1 MAEIPDMST
10 FPDRSRHPTARR
22 YRLGVTRDR
31 RAADDGVHGCVVT
44 IATRLEQQVSQI
56 STAITVALQE
66 QVLELRG
73 DAQMIEMLAAS
84 VQANV
89 EMIFH
94 ALLHDTPFDRI
105 SAPKPALDYA
115 RRVAQH
121 DVPVNALVRGYR
133 IGQRHMTELVF
144 AELRALDV
152 EPTTRVAVIEAI
164 TTVVFEYVDR
174 VSQQV
179 VAEYEDERVP
189 WLENQNSIRAM
200 RVRDVLSDST
210 TVDGDAASATI
221 RYPLHWQHLAL
232 IVWLPDREATGDE
245 LTRIQRFTRDLAATV
260 DAPVDPLFAAADRS
274 SAWIWLPF
282 RSAPGDITAGVR
294 EYASAR
300 TDSLNIA
307 MGAVGTGIDGFR
319 RSHRQAQRVR
329 TAVLARGSQPEK
341 SDRVIAAAT
350 DSDMM
355 AAALLDTA
363 IGEVRDWVSDVL
375 GGLATHTEDDGVLRE
390 TLRVFLHSGSTH
402 ETAARELNLTFSAL
416 KGRVERAVA
425 RRGRP
430 IDDRVDVELA
440 LFVCHWYG
448 AAVLRPA

>member
-1 MAEIPDMST
+1 M
-10 FPDRSRHPTARR
+10 
-22 YRLGVTRDR
+22 
-31 RAADDGVHGCVVT
+31 HGCVVT

-89 EMIFH
+89 ETIFH
-94 ALLHDTPFDRI
+94 ALLHETLFDRI

-133 IGQRHMTELVF
+133 IGQRHMTELLF

-179 VAEYEDERVP
+179 VAKYEDERVP

-210 TVDGDAASATI
+210 TVDGDAAPPRFGI
-221 RYPLHWQHLAL
+221 HC
-232 IVWLPDREATGDE
+232 TGNT
-245 LTRIQRFTRDLAATV
+245 L
-260 DAPVDPLFAAADRS
+260 RS
-274 SAWIWLPF
+274 SF
-282 RSAPGDITAGVR
+282 
-294 EYASAR
+294 
-300 TDSLNIA
+300 
-307 MGAVGTGIDGFR
+307 GF
-319 RSHRQAQRVR
+319 
-329 TAVLARGSQPEK
+329 P
-341 SDRVIAAAT
+341 
-350 DSDMM
+350 
-355 AAALLDTA
+355 
-363 IGEVRDWVSDVL
+363 
-375 GGLATHTEDDGVLRE
+375 
-390 TLRVFLHSGSTH
+390 
-402 ETAARELNLTFSAL
+402 AARL
-416 KGRVERAVA
+416 RATS
-425 RRGRP
+425 
-430 IDDRVDVELA
+430 
-440 LFVCHWYG
+440 
-448 AAVLRPA
+448 